1 LLPEGVRTW
10 FKINGIALIV
20 GIAGG
25 LGAILLRLTIDLVH
39 ELFFEV
45 LLPHIT
51 FMVGRYNLGIV
62 ALPVLGGLIVGPI
75 IHAVAPE
82 TKGHG
87 VPEVIDAVQRL
98 GGRIRGRVAAIKI
111 MVSSITIGSGGS
123 VGREGPIG
131 QIGAAVGSFLGS
143 VFRLSDFHI
152 RLMVVCGLAAGIS
165 GTFVSPLGGAIFGI
179 EVVYRGLAPHD
190 VVPIFVASVVG
201 EIVTGIV
208 FGLRPPFS
216 TPQYVIHNPVEL
228 VYFLPIGLIFGHI
241 AIAWTRLLYLSEDLF
256 DGLKVM
262 GWVKP
267 AIGGLMIGVM
277 GMLLSDYG
285 VLGVDYGVMES
296 AIAGN
301 IPVLMLL
308 LVGVLKIVSTG
319 ITVGSGGSGG
329 IFAPSLYIGAM
340 LGAAFTPFMSR
351 LPYAPNQPS
360 IYSLVGMAALF
371 AGAAKAPLT
380 CIVMLPEITD
390 NYYLLPVLM
399 LACSASYFVST
410 VLMDGSIYTLKLKRR
425 GVDIDAL
432 IDPLKLVDVEEI
444 MTPAEKVISLRED
457 TPASVASFMF
467 WETKHT
473 SFPVLK
479 DERIVGLVTLEQLRR
494 IPNIE
499 LEGTSVGDICIKDV
513 VYAHPDETANSVID
527 KMSRQGQEMLPVV
540 GVDDEGRMLGVVSR
554 IDTLKALEL
563 SKKKVNLFG

>member
-1 LLPEGVRTW
+1 MLPEGVRTW

-20 GIAGG
+20 GIVGG
-25 LGAILLRLTIDLVH
+25 LGAILLRLTIDLVY
-39 ELFFEV
+39 EFFFGF

-62 ALPVLGGLIVGPI
+62 ALPALGGLIVSPI

-87 VPEVIDAVQRL
+87 VPEVVDAVQRL

-111 MVSSITIGSGGS
+111 LVSSITIGSGGS

-143 VFRLSDFHI
+143 VFRLSDSNV
-152 RLMVVCGLAAGIS
+152 RLMVVCGLTAGIS

-190 VVPIFVASVVG
+190 VVPIFIASVVG

-228 VYFLPIGLIFGHI
+228 VYFLPIGLIFGHF
-241 AIAWTRLLYLSEDLF
+241 AIAWTHLLYLSEDLF
-256 DGLKVM
+256 DKLKVR
-262 GWVKP
+262 GWSKP
-267 AIGGLMIGVM
+267 AIGGLMIGVI
-277 GMLLSDYG
+277 GMLLFDYG
-285 VLGVDYGVMES
+285 ILGVDYGVMES
-296 AIAGN
+296 AIAGR
-301 IPVLMLL
+301 IPVIMLL
-308 LVGVLKIVSTG
+308 LVGILKIMTTG

-340 LGAAFTPFMSR
+340 LGAAFAPFMSR
-351 LPYAPNQPS
+351 LPYAPSQPS
-360 IYSLVGMAALF
+360 IYGLVGMAALF

-390 NYYLLPVLM
+390 NYYLFPVLM

-425 GVDIDAL
+425 GIDVDAL

-444 MTPAEKVISLRED
+444 MTPAEKVISLKED

-473 SFPVLK
+473 GFPVLK
-479 DERIVGLVTLEQLRR
+479 DERIVGLITIEQLRELQ
-494 IPNIE
+494 NIE
-499 LEGTSVGDICIKDV
+499 LENTLVGDICVRDI
-513 VYAHPDETANSVID
+513 VYAHPDETAKAVIE
-527 KMSRQGQEMLPVV
+527 KMSHQSQEMLPVV
-540 GVDDEGRMLGVVSR
+540 ETDDESRMLGVVSR

-563 SKKKVNLFG
+563 SKKKVSLFS